1 MAMDVGWVETYRG
14 LNNSRKNIL
23 NLIAQH
29 ATMDEICE
37 HFGPRSSKNGW
48 KYDKKFNEVVK
59 QIEAFY

>member
-48 KYDKKFNEVVK
+48 KYDKKI
-59 QIEAFY
+59 Q